1 MRREPRRRLIQ
12 GFVVTFLSSETS
24 SWVHNMK
31 KLLVAVA
38 IGMTLNT
45 PVVHAATRNTSPPQ
59 AASSPQAD
67 APAEFDKNVAQWQE
81 KMNEMQAQ
89 MDQFRKAQDPKERQ
103 KLLDEHWATMQSAMS
118 IMHGMWGARMMG
130 PEMMGQGP
138 TGGAGQGGGHMGGYY
153 SHMTPGQ
160 LRQRQYMTDQYLR
173 MQQEMM
179 NNMMWQQ
186 QYRMGPPPA
195 GTQ

>member
-1 MRREPRRRLIQ
+1 
-12 GFVVTFLSSETS
+12 
-24 SWVHNMK
+24 MK

-38 IGMTLNT
+38 IGMALNT
-45 PVVHAATRNTSPPQ
+45 PVLHAATKNTSPPQ
-59 AASSPQAD
+59 AASSPQAED
-67 APAEFDKNVAQWQE
+67 PAEFDKNVARWQE

-89 MDQFRKAQDPKERQ
+89 MDQLRKTQDPKERQ

-118 IMHGMWGARMMG
+118 IMHGMWGPRMMG
-130 PEMMGQGP
+130 PGMM
-138 TGGAGQGGGHMGGYY
+138 GGAGQGGGHMGGYY

>member
-1 MRREPRRRLIQ
+1 
-12 GFVVTFLSSETS
+12 
-24 SWVHNMK
+24 MK

-38 IGMTLNT
+38 IGMTLAI
-45 PVVHAATRNTSPPQ
+45 PVLYAATKNTSPPQ
-59 AASSPQAD
+59 VASSPQAKD
-67 APAEFDKNVAQWQE
+67 PAEFDKNVAQWQE

-89 MDQFRKAQDPKERQ
+89 MDQLRETQDPKERQ

-118 IMHGMWGARMMG
+118 IMHGMWGPQMMG
-130 PEMMGQGP
+130 PGMMGQGMM
-138 TGGAGQGGGHMGGYY
+138 GGAGQGWGHMSGYY

-186 QYRMGPPPA
+186 QYRIGPPPA